1 MIRMRNARRIL
12 ALVALLLL
20 TGIVAAKAEPAEDPL
35 ELVRRTADKVLADV
49 TANKDRLQADPKQ
62 ILALVE
68 GTVTRHFDF
77 RTMTQLALG
86 RYWRQA
92 TDDQKTRLTHEFKNL
107 LVRTYG
113 SALLGYSGEEIQYL
127 PVFDQTQAHR
137 VTIPT
142 RVTQRGGP
150 PIPINYR
157 LHNDSGT
164 WQVYDVVIDGIS
176 LVTNYRSSFANQVR
190 RGGIDGLIATLAE
203 RNNKLSDG

>member
-1 MIRMRNARRIL
+1 MRRVQRWF
-12 ALVALLLL
+12 
-20 TGIVAAKAEPAEDPL
+20 VAAALSLLAGVAAATAGQADDPL
-35 ELVRRTADKVLADV
+35 ELVRETANKVLADV
-49 TANKDRLQADPKQ
+49 TANKDRLRAHPKQ

-68 GTVTRHFDF
+68 GTVAKHFDF

-92 TDDQKTRLTHEFKNL
+92 TDDQKDRLSAEFKDL

-127 PVFDQTQAHR
+127 PIAGQTQADR

-142 RVTQRGGP
+142 RVSQRGGP

-157 LHNDSGT
+157 LHRDGGE

-176 LVTNYRSSFANQVR
+176 LVTNYRSSFSSEVR
-190 RGGIDGLIATLAE
+190 RGGIDGLIQTLAK
-203 RNNKLSDG
+203 RNSKLSDG